1 MFIGLLNQLR
11 YPHQPQAA
19 RLFRELQPGQR
30 EILLRTH
37 LPVRSQLG
45 IGAEIESRLREADR
59 IGHMLGQ
66 RYVHAY
72 KAEKHGR
79 ITEAISLYEQNV
91 ADGDLSTMS
100 YERLRQIYLKM
111 DRRRDVKRVCEAYL
125 RALDELVE
133 RDPGIPQW
141 ATAHRRRFQG
151 YLAEIVTEIQHDRF
165 AGGSA

>member
-19 RLFRELQPGQR
+19 RLFRELRPGQR
-30 EILLRTH
+30 EVLLRAH

-59 IGHMLGQ
+59 ICHTLGRRHMQ
-66 RYVHAY
+66 AY
-72 KAEKHGR
+72 YAEKGGR
-79 ITEAISLYEQNV
+79 IDEALRLYEQNV
-91 ADGDLSTMS
+91 ADGDLSTLS
-100 YERLRQIYLKM
+100 YERLRMIYLKL
-111 DRRRDVKRVCEAYL
+111 DRPRDAWRVCTAYL

-141 ATAHRRRFQG
+141 VTGNRARFQQ
-151 YLAEIVTEIQHDRF
+151 YLETLGAQN
-165 AGGSA
+165 